1 MELQEQPP
9 YEQLSRPISELDLQ
23 ALEMLDPDSSSQ
35 EENSNDRLEA
45 AVSLS
50 SLSWSPTS
58 RHNF

>member
-9 YEQLSRPISELDLQ
+9 YDQLSRPISELDLQ

-45 AVSLS
+45 AVSLCFFS
-50 SLSWSPTS
+50 VGLQQADIT
-58 RHNF
+58 